1 MTAYNVYTFSP
12 LYGPALFHME
22 QGQGFRV
29 QESGSG
35 IGSRVTRTRPAL
47 SWSAHRASWIKVRES
62 RFRLQVSVSNLTGP
76 RPLIWSHRKGNSRRL
91 LASGFVVRSLEKYSA
106 QPLALLA
113 TRHGGC
119 WCFLWVY
126 AIYISL
132 HRKKLDEIPRPLLV
146 YRETN
151 QLRYQQKWKN

>member
-47 SWSAHRASWIKVRES
+47 SWSAHRATWIRVHES
-62 RFRLQVSVSNLTGP
+62 GFRLQVSVSNLTGP

-119 WCFLWVY
+119 WCFFVRSSMY
-126 AIYISL
+126 IYTAQEKTWLNTEVPPSI
-132 HRKKLDEIPRPLLV
+132 
-146 YRETN
+146 
-151 QLRYQQKWKN
+151 